1 MPQARRRLA
10 AAPPALYDRPCPRP
24 ATGFSENSMRCLLAL
39 ACALA
44 FAAPAAAGTVTVIT
58 SFPKELTAAY
68 RAAFEKRHPD
78 IKLEILNKSTIASIA
93 FVRET
98 ADGQRPDVFWASAPD
113 AFEVLKRDKLLAR
126 AGDVANPK
134 VPAKIGNY
142 PINDP
147 EGFYFGQ
154 ALAGYGIMYN
164 VRYLKANKL
173 EPPREWTD
181 LLKPQWFGHVAMTA
195 PSRSGTMHLTV
206 ETILQGEGW
215 DRGWNQILQ
224 MAGNSA
230 QITERSFGVPDGLNN
245 GQFGAGPVIDF
256 FGLAGKYSG
265 FPVDFVYPQMTSI
278 VPANI
283 ALVAGG
289 KNSAEGRAFIRFAL
303 SQEGQELLLDP
314 KISRLPVL
322 PYAAFGAK
330 IPAGYPDPGAIAK
343 RSKVQFNPELS
354 ESRYALVQS
363 IFDQTITFRLKEL
376 QAATKAIHDA
386 EARNAAKKNPQAAE
400 LIKQARELAFSPV
413 VSAQIAD
420 QAEFQKLFASN
431 KKEVAVAKRITGLE
445 ETWNSKARANYEKAA
460 ELARKAASLAS

>member
-1 MPQARRRLA
+1 MRTLATLA
-10 AAPPALYDRPCPRP
+10 AAL
-24 ATGFSENSMRCLLAL
+24 TL
-39 ACALA
+39 
-44 FAAPAAAGTVTVIT
+44 AAPAALAGTVTVIT

-68 RAAFEKRHPD
+68 RAAFEKRHPG
-78 IKLEILNKSTIASIA
+78 IKLEILNKSTVASIA

-98 ADGQRPDVFWASAPD
+98 AEGQRPDVFWASAPD
-113 AFEVLKRDKLLAR
+113 AFEVLKRDKLLTKAP
-126 AGDVANPK
+126 DVANPK

-147 EGFYFGQ
+147 EGYYFGQ

-173 EPPREWTD
+173 EAPKEWTD
-181 LLKPQWFGHVAMTA
+181 LVKPQWFGHVAMTA

-215 DRGWNQILQ
+215 DKGWTQILQ

-265 FPVDFVYPQMTSI
+265 FPVEFVYPQMTSI

-283 ALVAGG
+283 ALIAGG
-289 KNSAEGRAFIRFAL
+289 RNAAEGKAFIQFAL

-322 PYAAFGAK
+322 AYSAFGSK
-330 IPAGYPDPGAIAK
+330 IPAGYPDPVAIAR
-343 RSKVQFNPELS
+343 RSKVQFNADLS
-354 ESRYALVQS
+354 ESRYSLVQS
-363 IFDQTITFRLKEL
+363 IFDQTVTFRLKEL
-376 QAATKAIHDA
+376 QAATRAIHDA
-386 EARNAAKKNPQAAE
+386 DAKNAAKKNAQAAE
-400 LIKQARELAFSPV
+400 LIKQARELAFTPV

-431 KKEVAVAKRITGLE
+431 KKEVAVAKKITGLE
-445 ETWNSKARANYEKAA
+445 ESWNSKARANYEKAA
-460 ELARKAASLAS
+460 ELARKAAGLI

>member
-1 MPQARRRLA
+1 MRSLA
-10 AAPPALYDRPCPRP
+10 IL
-24 ATGFSENSMRCLLAL
+24 AT
-39 ACALA
+39 ALA
-44 FAAPAAAGTVTVIT
+44 FAAPAALAGTVTVIT

-68 RAAFEKRHPD
+68 RAAFEKRHPN
-78 IKLEILNKSTIASIA
+78 IKLEVLNKSTIASIA

-98 ADGQRPDVFWASAPD
+98 AEGQRPDVFWASAPD
-113 AFEVLKRDKLLAR
+113 AFEVLKRDKLLAK

-164 VRYLKANKL
+164 TRYLKANKL
-173 EPPREWTD
+173 EAPKEWTD

-215 DRGWNQILQ
+215 DKGWRQLLQ

-230 QITERSFGVPDGLNN
+230 QITERSFGVPDGINN

-265 FPVDFVYPQMTSI
+265 FPVEFVYPQVTSI

-283 ALVAGG
+283 ALVAGS
-289 KNSAEGRAFIRFAL
+289 KNSEEAKRFIQFAL
-303 SQEGQELLLDP
+303 SQEGQEVLLDP

-322 PYAAFGAK
+322 PYAAFGGK

-343 RSKVQFNPELS
+343 RSKVQFDADLS
-354 ESRYALVQS
+354 ESRYSLVQS

-376 QAATKAIHDA
+376 QAATKAILDA
-386 EARNAAKKNPQAAE
+386 ETKNAGKKNPQATE
-400 LIKQARELAFSPV
+400 LIRQARELAFTPA

-420 QAEFQKLFASN
+420 QADFQKLFASN

-445 ETWNSKARANYEKAA
+445 ESWNSKARASYEKSADR
-460 ELARKAASLAS
+460 ARQAASLSN